1 MKKVWKNVR
10 WLFTYLGIREP
21 FADFI
26 DAPETLEV
34 VMREKEDKKYLFVLN
49 FQAEEVEFLL
59 KKKMKLLYTEKTV
72 HGGQS
77 LPAYGTA
84 VYEVM

>member
-1 MKKVWKNVR
+1 
-10 WLFTYLGIREP
+10 
-21 FADFI
+21 
-26 DAPETLEV
+26 
-34 VMREKEDKKYLFVLN
+34 MREKEDKKYLFVLN

-72 HGGQS
+72 HGRQS